1 MPAGH
6 GHTSCMS
13 LGPIAVVLLS
23 CGLPA
28 RVDGKLNVER
38 VPTTAADSSD
48 VRHMDQAGAK
58 VALKL
63 MEKAL
68 QHLDEDDVDD
78 DIGAHLDLAIDRL
91 RQWLTK

>member
-1 MPAGH
+1 
-6 GHTSCMS
+6 
-13 LGPIAVVLLS
+13 
-23 CGLPA
+23 
-28 RVDGKLNVER
+28 
-38 VPTTAADSSD
+38 
-48 VRHMDQAGAK
+48 MDQAGAK